1 MGAFIFCERPTI
13 LDTHWQ
19 TVFVRQVAA
28 HQGEPVQ
35 LSTRERVTLGMQEG
49 LDQAPIGF
57 KLASGWEGGYQVGT
71 THWVVPT
78 WWVGP

>member
-1 MGAFIFCERPTI
+1 MGAFIFYERPTI

-57 KLASGWEGGYQVGT
+57 KLAGGWEGGQCSLGG
-71 THWVVPT
+71 WVPEEVID
-78 WWVGP
+78 

>member
-13 LDTHWQ
+13 LNTHWQ
-19 TVFVRQVAA
+19 TVFVRQVGV

-49 LDQAPIGF
+49 LDQAGWIGF
-57 KLASGWEGGYQVGT
+57 KLAGGWEGGY
-71 THWVVPT
+71 WLVPT